1 MTSDRVLIEST
12 GRDPERLARYRK
24 LIIFGKPAVAQAHL
38 EAEADEEA
46 SRGPRTRYTRPVS

>member
-24 LIIFGKPAVAQAHL
+24 LIIFGKPAVAQAL
-38 EAEADEEA
+38 IEAEAKSEPTQRRD
-46 SRGPRTRYTRPVS
+46 RYTRPV